1 MTFKVFSALC
11 GHRPP
16 FCCSVALNC
25 REICETYVRYPKTRV
40 VKEAPFTTSCNP
52 LSSYVGTS
60 FRLLKVPELD
70 PITAAFQN
78 SMGYDAKPFMEM
90 LEACRNIVGTTVA
103 LRPQRSPGLS
113 FCNSIS
119 AEVQISDFSRCFSHQ
134 RSDLI
139 CITGEMKLHF
149 DRGGQR
155 QTQRLPSNHV
165 FLTVAPFC
173 KKGSPPFIRG
183 TSAYI
188 LRRYQ
193 RRPNVNY
200 IVKKD
205 AAMLECFILSQ
216 DQEKRRRLFYMEAQE
231 KGFDGDVNLHFM
243 IRVPISDKK
252 KEGACAHMHV

>member
-1 MTFKVFSALC
+1 
-11 GHRPP
+11 
-16 FCCSVALNC
+16 
-25 REICETYVRYPKTRV
+25 